1 MRLEELDGGD
11 EMKKMVL
18 NRKHAEHDEGKPKD
32 GWKKGK
38 GGKNE
43 QQHKRKRAEEDAVE
57 EGQK

>member
-1 MRLEELDGGD
+1 
-11 EMKKMVL
+11 MKKMVL

-43 QQHKRKRAEEDAVE
+43 QQHKRKRTEEDAVE